1 MIATA
6 TKNMTAFDRDGWA
19 RWYAER
25 HQKTDPGIGDIFY
38 LHDAPE
44 REIRLIEINE
54 MLTDRDDDPLEV
66 IDFGVDSEG
75 PTAHRLIILDV
86 TPKQWAKIENQ
97 EVQLPEEWRLEP
109 KSRFSRK

>member
-6 TKNMTAFDRDGWA
+6 TENVTVFDRDGWA

-38 LHDAPE
+38 LQDAPE

-54 MLTDRDDDPLEV
+54 LIADRDDDPLEA
-66 IDFGVDSEG
+66 IDFGVDSDG
-75 PTAHRLIILDV
+75 PTAHKLLILDV
-86 TPKQWAKIENQ
+86 TPVQWQKIVNHEI
-97 EVQLPEEWRLEP
+97 QLPQEWSLEP
-109 KSRFSRK
+109 KSRFPRK